1 MGGGLRKTSIGP
13 SIYETLAVLIYF
25 IHYRGC
31 IYKCYTLN
39 RLDFFNFPIRII
51 IFEFNVIA
59 RLFISRILHRVDV
72 LR

>member
-25 IHYRGC
+25 IYYRGC

-39 RLDFFNFPIRII
+39 RPDFFNFPIRII